1 MLKIVGAHYHTVA
14 NRRAALN
21 NAANSDNASFNVRVG
36 NDAAVGND
44 RLPQSRAIDFAAGQK
59 PRMGINRRFGVEKT
73 VLWDEIGQVEVRF
86 IKRAHRSDV
95 FPVTLENERVD
106 MSIFN

>member
-1 MLKIVGAHYHTVA
+1 MRIG
-14 NRRAALN
+14 N
-21 NAANSDNASFNVRVG
+21 NAP
-36 NDAAVGND
+36 VGND
-44 RLPQSRAIDFAAGQK
+44 RLPQRRAINFAPRQK
-59 PRMGINRRFGVEKT
+59 SRMRINRRFGIEEA
-73 VLWDEIGQVEVRF
+73 VLWNEISQVEVRF